1 MRVKATVFLILA
13 ALLAFGATAA
23 MAQPT
28 TQPGLFF
35 TIVNACPTAASGFAV
50 GDKLCLLQIGTAT
63 YTRAIFQGNMASG
76 EKKSAMACTGKD
88 GKASVLFVP
97 AAGSGA
103 QAVLVAV
110 SPNQAVNIPTTFCGR
125 AEAAPGSQLLNKKP

>member
-1 MRVKATVFLILA
+1 MRVRATIFLLLAVLLVCNAPA
-13 ALLAFGATAA
+13 AL
-23 MAQPT
+23 AQPT
-28 TQPGLFF
+28 THPGLFF
-35 TIVNACPTAASGFAV
+35 TIVNRCNSAVSGFAV
-50 GDKLCLLQIGTAT
+50 GDKLCLLQISTAT
-63 YTRAIFQGNMASG
+63 YTRGIFQGTMAAG

-110 SPNQAVNIPTTFCGR
+110 SPNQAVDIPATFCDRGN
-125 AEAAPGSQLLNKKP
+125 AAPGSQLLNKP

>member
-13 ALLAFGATAA
+13 AFLAFGATAA

-35 TIVNACPTAASGFAV
+35 TIVNRCTTAASGFAV
-50 GDKLCLLQIGTAT
+50 GDKLCLLQIGSAT
-63 YTRAIFQGNMASG
+63 YTRAVFQGTMVSG
-76 EKKSAMACTGKD
+76 EKKTGMACTGKD
-88 GKASVLFVP
+88 GKGSVLFVP

-110 SPNQAVNIPTTFCGR
+110 SPNQAVDIPSTFCDRGN
-125 AEAAPGSQLLNKKP
+125 AAPGSQLLNKP

>member
-13 ALLAFGATAA
+13 VLLAFGATAA

-28 TQPGLFF
+28 THPGLFF
-35 TIVNACPTAASGFAV
+35 TIVNRCNSAASGFAV

-63 YTRAIFQGNMASG
+63 YTRGIFQGTMASG

-88 GKASVLFVP
+88 GKGSVLFVP
-97 AAGSGA
+97 APGSGA

-110 SPNQAVNIPTTFCGR
+110 SPNQAVDIPSTFCDR
-125 AEAAPGSQLLNKKP
+125 ANAAAPGSQLLNKP

>member
-1 MRVKATVFLILA
+1 MRVKATVLILA

-35 TIVNACPTAASGFAV
+35 TIVNACPSAANGFAV

-63 YTRAIFQGNMASG
+63 FTRAIFQGNMVSG

-110 SPNQAVNIPTTFCGR
+110 SPNQAVNIPATFCGG
-125 AEAAPGSQLLNKKP
+125 ANAAPGSQLLNKP